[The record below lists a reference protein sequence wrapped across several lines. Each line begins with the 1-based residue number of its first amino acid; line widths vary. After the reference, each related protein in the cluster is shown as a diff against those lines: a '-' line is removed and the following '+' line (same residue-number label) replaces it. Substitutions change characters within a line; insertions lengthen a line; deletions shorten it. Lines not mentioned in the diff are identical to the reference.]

1 MSRNNLRNIDLLGYR
16 HREEEMRLDL
26 KRYVDSDMDKDMILY
41 HDNTHLYLL
50 IEKGSEWA
58 DKYIKMKS
66 GNAVMLSEIVYLSEH
81 DIAVSVA
88 IEELLLDTV
97 ITVSY
102 DSSFNSIVN
111 NYINNFLR
119 DQDYTDEEPKRKSV
133 DYRKNPFRKDD
144 ERNKRS
150 AAYKTDVKW
159 YKECVKVINE
169 RIQGDIEKLSAEQIA
184 TRLLKFD
191 EKHQCGYTHPKGKRL
206 FRSTIYLDGIGNF
219 EGDKKMGHKLYK
231 VSRYFEYP
239 ERMLK
244 SNPKKRKKLSV
255 LCEEINNNI
264 KEILQGLKRGEFL
277 YIDVSFLESFLTDAP
292 YDTIFDG
299 AFNTIKYMWG
309 QEKSQRYVQH
319 YLESRGY
326 SIIWQSNIRE
336 EVVET
341 FRYYKQ

>member
-66 GNAVMLSEIVYLSEH
+66 GNAVMLSEIVYPSEH

-119 DQDYTDEEPKRKSV
+119 DQDYTDEEPERKSV
-133 DYRKNPFRKDD
+133 DYRKNP
-144 ERNKRS
+144 
-150 AAYKTDVKW
+150 
-159 YKECVKVINE
+159 
-169 RIQGDIEKLSAEQIA
+169 
-184 TRLLKFD
+184 
-191 EKHQCGYTHPKGKRL
+191 
-206 FRSTIYLDGIGNF
+206 
-219 EGDKKMGHKLYK
+219 
-231 VSRYFEYP
+231 
-239 ERMLK
+239 
-244 SNPKKRKKLSV
+244 KKRKTKKGLQNVDYFMAKFYEMANKSW
-255 LCEEINNNI
+255 NI
-264 KEILQGLKRGEFL
+264 ILEGLNSGEYHYVAL
-277 YIDVSFLESFLTDAP
+277 DKYVNFLTDAP
-292 YDTIFDG
+292 IPLIKAYGGKYCFWNTLSDAITGQGYTIISDETLDDIFRQKKSVLLE
-299 AFNTIKYMWG
+299 KYL
-309 QEKSQRYVQH
+309 KKIY
-319 YLESRGY
+319 
-326 SIIWQSNIRE
+326 
-336 EVVET
+336 
-341 FRYYKQ
+341 